1 MRISLNDAFHMMGQ
15 AQYSTNWNEYY
26 IQLSPGKFRD
36 LFAPEDIPIRRSISH
51 PEDDIVREKQGFIFA
66 SERMIECYDGTLT
79 TLTDVLHEEKIT
91 VFGLNI
97 KGEENI
103 VPNIIWKDRT
113 NDYQICLVDSEIIN
127 KQNDEKSF
135 FKVKLDKEQLD
146 NCLKEVEKERQKL
159 VRKASEN
166 TSKGGRPPEYDW
178 NKIEKIIEE
187 ELTKQIHTTSM
198 RKIAAIVY
206 KRINDEMN
214 IDPPVDSELRRRVS
228 IVKDRML
235 NCNK

>member
-1 MRISLNDAFHMMGQ
+1 MRISLNDAFHMMGK

-36 LFAPEDIPIRRSISH
+36 LFSPEDIPIRRSISH
-51 PEDDIVREKQGFIFA
+51 PEDDIAREKQGFIFA

-135 FKVKLDKEQLD
+135 FEVKLDKDQLD
-146 NCLKEVEKERQKL
+146 NCLKEIEKERQKL
-159 VRKASEN
+159 VRKKSEN
-166 TSKGGRPPEYDW
+166 TSKGGRYPKYDW
-178 NKIEKIIEE
+178 PRIETIIEK
-187 ELTKQIHTTSM
+187 ELKKQPETTSM
-198 RKIAAIVY
+198 RKIARIVEGSI
-206 KRINDEMN
+206 KTDMK
-214 IDPPVDSELRRRVS
+214 IDPPYESQLRQRVS
-228 IVKDRML
+228 QVRVRML

>member
-1 MRISLNDAFHMMGQ
+1 MRISLNDAFHMMGK